1 MHRETKVKTP
11 CFCYILLVELYR
23 FEWSE
28 SKWRGLTFSDNL
40 EKVSVNI
47 WIERCLFRC
56 RIGQIED
63 DLTKRLPK
71 KAWHLGHKGVTLFF
85 GRRLVRSSPIWPKL
99 HRKWHLS
106 IRYSNL
112 YTLKSVTS
120 KVLTKTGWFNLL
132 FPVHEFLRIWNP
144 TVGVGGQP
152 PPFWKYR
159 YSALKSN
166 VSNSHGFLARFL

>member
-1 MHRETKVKTP
+1 MHRETKAKTP
-11 CFCYILLVELYR
+11 CFCVHFLTQLYR
-23 FEWSE
+23 FEWPE

-40 EKVSVNI
+40 EKVPVNI

-63 DLTKRLPK
+63 DLTKRLHPK
-71 KAWHLGHKGVTLFF
+71 KRDIWTIKVSRFF
-85 GRRLVRSSPIWPKL
+85 GCRRLVRSSPIWPKL

-106 IRYSNL
+106 IRYSNV
-112 YTLKSVTS
+112 YTEKSVTS
-120 KVLTKTGWFNLL
+120 KVYTKTGCFCLL

-152 PPFWKYR
+152 PP
-159 YSALKSN
+159 SLKISL
-166 VSNSHGFLARFL
+166 FCPQI

>member
-1 MHRETKVKTP
+1 MHREKEAKTP

-23 FEWSE
+23 FEWSG
-28 SKWRGLTFSDNL
+28 SKWRGLTFSGNL

-63 DLTKRLPK
+63 DLTKPLHIK
-71 KAWHLGHKGVTLFF
+71 KRDIWTIKVSRFF
-85 GRRLVRSSPIWPKL
+85 GCRGLVRSSPIWPKL

-112 YTLKSVTS
+112 YTWKKRDIQSVNKNRVFLPPFPGAWIFKDLKSHC
-120 KVLTKTGWFNLL
+120 W
-132 FPVHEFLRIWNP
+132 R
-144 TVGVGGQP
+144 GGSTTP
-152 PPFWKYR
+152 SF
-159 YSALKSN
+159 
-166 VSNSHGFLARFL
+166 